1 MAQHFESVE
10 EYIASFP
17 ADVQEALQEI
27 RRCCHAAVPGSGEMI
42 SYGIPTITLGG
53 KYVVYFAGWAHHIS
67 VYPVPDGD
75 ESLSTE
81 LAPYRETG
89 HRILIESLERRGNV
103 AEALRAYERLRVLLR
118 DELGIAPGPE
128 VQAVHARLI
137 A

>member
-27 RRCCHAAVPGSGEMI
+27 RRHCHAAVPGSGEMI

-81 LAPYRETG
+81 LAPTAQ
-89 HRILIESLERRGNV
+89 RR
-103 AEALRAYERLRVLLR
+103 AA
-118 DELGIAPGPE
+118 
-128 VQAVHARLI
+128 
-137 A
+137 